1 MSQTLK
7 KITFTDLASFVESIN
22 ANFAI
27 VENSPLYKGIPGNRG
42 ADGVGIPGQRG
53 TKFIFVSYI
62 DFVTVFGSELTTPSQ
77 ITLTYI
83 NTKLSTFQLKKQLLT
98 ALKTTDLVHGDII
111 ILTNSSMLQYDVVL
125 NIVTDTKMAFNEDT
139 NMAASIEQTIE
150 DYVSSYIN
158 SHPSLQADTILSWF
172 PTFAKNYA
180 DTNNS
185 GVNGDL
191 TSTSIYAPFYPG
203 VSNDQGM
210 SIPTHKYFS
219 YTDAKVPETNI
230 ATIVFGSIK
239 SYINLLFNTV
249 STGSGSGMLTSDYA
263 PGQNRTP
270 AAIILQNDA
279 ASGIMFGLKTA
290 NDLSKYAH
298 IYKDSSN
305 RVVIKTDG
313 GKLATDYSMLTL
325 DNIGGM
331 RYDRAVNFLDNLTIR
346 KNLIVTGQLSHQM
359 IKTGMYTESTDA
371 DTLELGGANP
381 NGTTTTVRFKTDK
394 LYLERLKNLVLVTDA
409 DGKLRSDVTIETNE
423 WPKDGFI
430 NGSNR
435 LATTRHITTL
445 SNAVENLELWKQNQA
460 VSSYDVYTRNQ
471 LSAGI
476 DGNMRIKTGILQTDN
491 LVTIAMDNVLSRQS
505 TQRHVLTL
513 GGSAISNL
521 ELVVDQS
528 PTGAVSE
535 IYLGSRD
542 LIVKASQTVL
552 NDARIV
558 VGAFWKGA
566 LQKDVVIEQ
575 PMSPAIVSQML
586 VPVSTTDASND
597 MPIIP
602 PTDTFADNKRLIT
615 FDHLKNIYTFI
626 SSVKNRF
633 QNTYNKTESV
643 SRLARR
649 PNVKNIQ
656 LILDTNYWQNKD
668 NPKIAISPLSYLS
681 IDKYGSEIILKM
693 EFANTKTII
702 NGSYSSFFDN
712 NCVFALLV
720 EKRTA
725 AYSAI
730 TGVTTV
736 TKEYGNKYA
745 ILHDMINIPFTI
757 FNEEKHQS
765 LTMYASSKNNIN
777 VWSGGGAGGSTSITM
792 DVIQLCII
800 TDGKIIAPSGTTAK
814 DIWKGQMRFRT
825 SINEDYNQSELDG
838 YTNL

>member
-62 DFVTVFGSELTTPSQ
+62 DFVTVFGSELSAPSQ

-111 ILTNSSMLQYDVVL
+111 ILTNSSMVQYDVVL

-210 SIPTHKYFS
+210 AIPTHKYFS
-219 YTDAKVPETNI
+219 YTDAKVPEENI

-239 SYINLLFNTV
+239 RYIDLLFNTV
-249 STGSGSGMLTSDYA
+249 STGTGSGMLTSDYA

-279 ASGIMFGLKTA
+279 ASGIMFGLSTA
-290 NDLSKYAH
+290 NDLSKFAH
-298 IYKDSSN
+298 IYKDSGN

-313 GKLATDYSMLTL
+313 GKLATDYSMFTL
-325 DNIGGM
+325 DNIRGM

-346 KNLIVTGQLSHQM
+346 KNLIVTGQISHQL

-371 DTLELGGANP
+371 DTLELGDISS
-381 NGTTTTVRFKTDK
+381 TIRFKTDK
-394 LYLERLKNLVLVTDA
+394 LYLERMKNLVLVTDN

-460 VSSYDVYTRNQ
+460 VSSYDVYTRSQ

-476 DGNMRIKTGILQTDN
+476 DGNIRIKTGVLQTDN

-528 PTGAVSE
+528 PTGAVSQ
-535 IYLGSRD
+535 IYLGSRG
-542 LIVKASQTVL
+542 LIVKASQSIA
-552 NDARIV
+552 NDARVV

-575 PMSPAIVSQML
+575 PMSSTIVSQML
-586 VPVSTTDASND
+586 VPVSTTDQANA

-643 SRLARR
+643 KFLNRLQEIHQV
-649 PNVKNIQ
+649 PLTVN
-656 LILDTNYWQNKD
+656 TNYWLND
-668 NPKIAISPLSYLS
+668 NPNIAISPQSYLT

-702 NGSYSSFFDN
+702 NGSYSVFDN

-720 EKRTA
+720 EKRYTEH
-725 AYSAI
+725 SNI
-730 TGVTTV
+730 TGITTV
-736 TKEYGNKYA
+736 TKSYGSPYIRPA
-745 ILHDMINIPFTI
+745 DMLHSTFTVY
-757 FNEEKHQS
+757 NVAKNQS
-765 LTMYASSKNNIN
+765 LTMYATYKKAVGLGYGGNAEGSS
-777 VWSGGGAGGSTSITM
+777 STQM
-792 DVIQLCII
+792 DVIQLCVV
-800 TDGKIIAPSGTTAK
+800 TDGKTIPASGTDITSPTPK
-814 DIWKGQMRFRT
+814 DYWRGQMRFLT
-825 SINEDYNQSELDG
+825 TIDEDYNQKVLTG
-838 YTNL
+838 YVTL

>member
-1 MSQTLK
+1 MAQTLK

-62 DFVTVFGSELTTPSQ
+62 DFVTVFGSELSAPSQ

-111 ILTNSSMLQYDVVL
+111 ILTNSSMVQYDVVL

-210 SIPTHKYFS
+210 AIPTHKYFS

-239 SYINLLFNTV
+239 TYINQLFSTV

-279 ASGIMFGLKTA
+279 SSGIMFGLSTA
-290 NDLSKYAH
+290 KDLSKYAH

-325 DNIGGM
+325 DNIRGM
-331 RYDRAVNFLDNLTIR
+331 RYDRAVNFLDNLSVR
-346 KNLIVTGQLSHQM
+346 KDLKVTGQISHQL

-371 DTLELGGANP
+371 DTLELGDISS
-381 NGTTTTVRFKTDK
+381 TIRFKTGK
-394 LYLERLKNLVLVTDA
+394 LYLERLKNLVLVTDN

-460 VSSYDVYTRNQ
+460 VSLNNVYTRTQFTEGINGKIYIG
-471 LSAGI
+471 AGGSFFTNDVSDI
-476 DGNMRIKTGILQTDN
+476 YMHGILSRYISSRWN
-491 LVTIAMDNVLSRQS
+491 LNIGGDELSHLSISVSLNS
-505 TQRHVLTL
+505 TASQ
-513 GGSAISNL
+513 
-521 ELVVDQS
+521 
-528 PTGAVSE
+528 
-535 IYLGSRD
+535 IYLQSRD
-542 LIVKASQTVL
+542 LLIKATQTVA
-552 NDARIV
+552 NDARVV

-575 PMSPAIVSQML
+575 PMSPSIISQMR
-586 VPVSTTDASND
+586 VPLSTADLANSI
-597 MPIIP
+597 PIIP
-602 PTDTFADNKRLIT
+602 PTDTFADNRRIIT
-615 FDHLKNIYTFI
+615 FDHLKNIYNFI
-626 SSVKNRF
+626 NHVKARF
-633 QNTYNKTESV
+633 DYTYNKAETINHFARLPNKHQV
-643 SRLARR
+643 SLV
-649 PNVKNIQ
+649 P
-656 LILDTNYWQNKD
+656 DTNIFINKL
-668 NPKIAISPLSYLS
+668 NPQIKAEGYVEIS
-681 IDKYGSEIILKM
+681 KYGREIIIDI
-693 EFANTKTII
+693 EICNQVRII
-702 NGSYSSFFDN
+702 SGQPHLSGYVFDN
-712 NCVFALLV
+712 NCIFALLV
-720 EKRTA
+720 ESRSTTYTPTSSTTTPTPGIPYARYADMKNV
-725 AYSAI
+725 
-730 TGVTTV
+730 TG
-736 TKEYGNKYA
+736 
-745 ILHDMINIPFTI
+745 TI
-757 FNEEKHQS
+757 FNRKKQQS
-765 LTMYASSKNNIN
+765 LTVYTKLENNKTVGYGGQGGYGSSAAI
-777 VWSGGGAGGSTSITM
+777 
-792 DVIQLCII
+792 DVIQFCVCI
-800 TDGKIIAPSGTTAK
+800 DGN
-814 DIWKGQMRFRT
+814 DIPASDKT
-825 SINEDYNQSELDG
+825 NPEDYWYGQIRFVTTIEEDYTKKVLTG
-838 YTNL
+838 YTSL